1 MTVRVD
7 DDMIQCPFDMTVE
20 QFDAA
25 LEQFALSMDDLD
37 CGEREQPDDH
47 ERWIRSIAWRQDCP
61 W

>member
-7 DDMIQCPFDMTVE
+7 DDMIQRPFDMTVE

-25 LEQFALSMDDLD
+25 LEQFALGMDDLD
-37 CGEREQPDDH
+37 CGECEQSDDND
-47 ERWIRSIAWRQDCP
+47 WQDCP

>member
-25 LEQFALSMDDLD
+25 LEQFALGMDDLD
-37 CGEREQPDDH
+37 CGECDQSDDH
-47 ERWIRSIAWRQDCP
+47 DWQDCP